1 MNMNRGQV
9 GLIVIWV
16 VPQVVR
22 RGVHT
27 VVMIT
32 VVRMIV
38 VIIAAL
44 TEVITM
50 VIHIVVIL
58 TMFVLYVMVVNFV
71 RYVTEEAVC
80 PIPHMAK
87 AVADGL
93 IVPDVMEVEDVSIVI
108 K

>member
-1 MNMNRGQV
+1 MNMNRSQDGMIMQTV
-9 GLIVIWV
+9 H
-16 VPQVVR
+16 QVVHR
-22 RGVHT
+22 VVHT

-32 VVRMIV
+32 AVRMIV
-38 VIIAAL
+38 VIIAAH
-44 TEVITM
+44 TEAIHM
-50 VIHIVVIL
+50 VVPIVVIL

-87 AVADGL
+87 AVVDGL

>member
-1 MNMNRGQV
+1 MNMNRSKDGMIMQT
-9 GLIVIWV
+9 LH
-16 VPQVVR
+16 QVVR
-22 RGVHT
+22 RVVHT

-32 VVRMIV
+32 VVRMTV

-44 TEVITM
+44 TEVIPM

-108 K
+108 R

>member
-1 MNMNRGQV
+1 MNMNRSIGIMIHT
-9 GLIVIWV
+9 LH
-16 VPQVVR
+16 QVVR
-22 RGVHT
+22 RVVHM

-44 TEVITM
+44 TEVVPM